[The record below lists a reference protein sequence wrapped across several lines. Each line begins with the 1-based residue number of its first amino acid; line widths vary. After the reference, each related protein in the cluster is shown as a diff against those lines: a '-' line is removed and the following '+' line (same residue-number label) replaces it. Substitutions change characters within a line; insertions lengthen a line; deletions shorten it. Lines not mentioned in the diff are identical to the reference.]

1 MFSWLKKE
9 TNGELEEIM
18 TRLRLN
24 AENNYRDATKED
36 LAELKKRYEE
46 LLAAGKLNSKQ
57 EEHYRIKITEYTGK
71 LQNFSHNSQKV
82 NSYSEKL

>member
-9 TNGELEEIM
+9 THTELEEIM

>member
-9 TNGELEEIM
+9 THGELEEIM

>member
-9 TNGELEEIM
+9 THGELEEIM

-82 NSYSEKL
+82 NSYSAKL